1 MNKDRTY
8 RDTGD
13 MLGKSVS
20 KLLEELGDHHME
32 QSFEAELR
40 ESLKMLS
47 DLKFA
52 LDESSI
58 VAMTDS
64 LGKITYVND
73 KFCDI
78 SKYSRSELI
87 GQDHRIIN
95 GGYHDKTFMRDLW
108 RTINRGQVWR
118 GEIKNRAKD
127 GSYYWVDTTIVPF
140 LGDDGRP
147 YQFLAIRNEITKQKD
162 TEEALQFMVTQVMEI
177 QENERKRF
185 SRELHDGIGQSLFS
199 LVIQLDQLIA
209 QDQSPAELES
219 LRKTVTG
226 IMEEV
231 RGLAWEMRPSVLD
244 DLGVVPALRTYIENY
259 SKHYGMDIRFECTL
273 QQRLD
278 VNKETTIYRVIQ
290 EALTNIAKY
299 ADVSEAAV
307 TVMDEGSEVLVT
319 IRDEGT
325 GLANRHAGSGVGLLS
340 MEERARSAGGTL
352 TIESKPDQGTV
363 IQLQIPKQSG
373 KADTP

>member
-13 MLGKSVS
+13 MLGKSVYN
-20 KLLEELGDHHME
+20 LLTELRDHQVEEG
-32 QSFEAELR
+32 FEEELR
-40 ESLKMLS
+40 ESLQMLS

-64 LGKITYVND
+64 QGRITYVND
-73 KFCDI
+73 RFCHI
-78 SKYSRSELI
+78 SKFSRDELI

-95 GGYHDKTFMRDLW
+95 GGFHDKTFMRDLW

-162 TEEALQFMVTQVMEI
+162 TEEALQFMITQVMNI

-209 QDQSPAELES
+209 AGHSPEEHES
-219 LRKTVTG
+219 LRKIVTG

-244 DLGVVPALRTYIENY
+244 DLGVVPALRTYIDNY
-259 SKHYGMDIRFECTL
+259 SRHYGMSIHFECTL
-273 QQRLD
+273 KKRLD
-278 VNKETTIYRVIQ
+278 VNTETTIYRIIQ

-299 ADVSEAAV
+299 ADVSEASV
-307 TVMDEGSEVLVT
+307 WVLDEHDEVLVT

-325 GLANRHAGSGVGLLS
+325 GFANRHSVSGVGLLS
-340 MEERARSAGGTL
+340 MEERARSVGGAL
-352 TIESKPDQGTV
+352 TIQSELDKGTE
-363 IQLQIPKQSG
+363 IRLQIPKQSPRLDS
-373 KADTP
+373 K

>member
-1 MNKDRTY
+1 MNKDRSY
-8 RDTGD
+8 RDSGD
-13 MLGKSVS
+13 ILGKSVNT
-20 KLLEELGDHHME
+20 LLDQLGDHLND
-32 QSFEAELR
+32 SIFEEKLR
-40 ESLKMLS
+40 DSLQMLS

-58 VAMTDS
+58 VAVTDNK
-64 LGKITYVND
+64 GMIIYVND

-78 SKYSRSELI
+78 SQYSRSELL

-95 GGYHDKTFMRDLW
+95 SGYHDKTFIRDLW
-108 RTINRGQVWR
+108 RTINQGQVWR

-162 TEEALQFMVTQVMEI
+162 SEEALQFMVTQVMNI

-209 QDQSPAELES
+209 AGHSPGELES
-219 LRKTVTG
+219 LRKYVTG
-226 IMEEV
+226 IMEDV
-231 RGLAWEMRPSVLD
+231 RGMAWEMRPSVLD
-244 DLGVVPALRTYIENY
+244 DLGVVPALRTYIDNY
-259 SKHYGMDIRFECTL
+259 SRHYGMSVTFNCTL
-273 QQRLD
+273 RRRLD
-278 VNKETTIYRVIQ
+278 VNMETTIYRVIQ

-307 TVMDEGSEVLVT
+307 SLLDEPREVLVL
-319 IRDEGT
+319 IRDEGM
-325 GLANRHAGSGVGLLS
+325 GFASRHEGGGVGLLS
-340 MEERARSAGGTL
+340 MEERARSVGGTL
-352 TIESKPDQGTV
+352 TIQSEPGKGTT
-363 IQLQIPKQSG
+363 IELRIPKQTS
-373 KADTP
+373 DSTD